1 MVRIND
7 LTLRVR
13 FSSAANALTAS
24 ARDTRRHDESRGG
37 SIMVVLIELDLAS
50 GDKEKWE
57 GKGSSTSGP
66 RESAA
71 KSDYV
76 TSHMV
81 RLVSRRRLLNV

>member
-1 MVRIND
+1 
-7 LTLRVR
+7 
-13 FSSAANALTAS
+13 
-24 ARDTRRHDESRGG
+24 
-37 SIMVVLIELDLAS
+37 MVVLIELDLAS

-57 GKGSSTSGP
+57 GKWSSTSGP